1 MAITYIWNMLNLH
14 WNKIILFAFL
24 FLFFTSAATAQ
35 KRRDD
40 RILGK
45 NNAGYDDKNYHYG
58 MYLGVSS
65 THFNVEHSPE
75 YVQRLQAGGPIAN
88 AKPTPSFTMG
98 FVLSRRLG
106 DYFTVRFLPGVA
118 FYNRIVDFETGGEHE
133 EKEVGSTTV
142 QLPFMLKYMAKRR
155 KNSRMY
161 FVAGAVPTITI
172 GGSKREERVENR
184 LRIVKNNFQI
194 EYGVGLDLFYPF
206 FKFAPELRVAHG
218 VPNILIAD
226 DNIYARSFQSLRT
239 TNVTLYLNF
248 E

>member
-1 MAITYIWNMLNLH
+1 MLNLH
-14 WNKIILFAFL
+14 RNKVVLFTLL
-24 FLFFTSAATAQ
+24 FLFISAAAHAQ

-45 NNAGYDDKNYHYG
+45 NQAGYDDKNYHYG
-58 MYLGVSS
+58 MYLGLTS

-75 YVQRLQAGGPIAN
+75 YIQNLQAGGPTAN
-88 AKPTPSFTMG
+88 AKPMPSFTMG

-106 DYFTVRFLPGVA
+106 DYFTARFLPGVA
-118 FYNRIVDFETGGEHE
+118 FYNRVIDFETAGEHE

-142 QLPFMLKYMAKRR
+142 QLPFLIKYMAKRR

-161 FVAGAVPTITI
+161 FVAGVAPTITV
-172 GGSKREERVENR
+172 GGSKREERIDDR

-194 EYGVGLDLFYPF
+194 EYGVGLDMFYPL

-218 VPNILIAD
+218 VPNILIED
-226 DNIYARSFQSLRT
+226 NNIYARSFQSLRT

>member
-1 MAITYIWNMLNLH
+1 MPAEYAN
-14 WNKIILFAFL
+14 
-24 FLFFTSAATAQ
+24 SSS
-35 KRRDD
+35 KRRCA
-40 RILGK
+40 RASLG
-45 NNAGYDDKNYHYG
+45 G
-58 MYLGVSS
+58 
-65 THFNVEHSPE
+65 T
-75 YVQRLQAGGPIAN
+75 
-88 AKPTPSFTMG
+88 
-98 FVLSRRLG
+98 
-106 DYFTVRFLPGVA
+106 
-118 FYNRIVDFETGGEHE
+118 
-133 EKEVGSTTV
+133 
-142 QLPFMLKYMAKRR
+142 
-155 KNSRMY
+155 
-161 FVAGAVPTITI
+161 AGAAPTIII